1 MTTIKDIYNYINE
14 IAPYHLQESYD
25 NSGLC
30 VGNGNT
36 EVTKALV
43 ALDVTKDIIAEEISD
58 NAQYRTYIRN
68 ISFREG
74 VLTSEA
80 KDKEAE
86 SVYEM
91 YYEFRENVSKM
102 SGYRTLA
109 INRGEKEKILSI
121 KIETPEDKILSYL

>member
-43 ALDVTKDIIAEEISD
+43 ALDVTKDIIAE
-58 NAQYRTYIRN
+58 
-68 ISFREG
+68 
-74 VLTSEA
+74 A
-80 KDKEAE
+80 KQ
-86 SVYEM
+86 
-91 YYEFRENVSKM
+91 
-102 SGYRTLA
+102 
-109 INRGEKEKILSI
+109 
-121 KIETPEDKILSYL
+121 